1 MRSKYI
7 KNLLGAFVLV
17 SLAACSGSGS
27 CPPGTNGGGSIG
39 DVTLKLTAPNQYPAG
54 LPTTITAYLTMTNTS
69 DVNATNLY
77 YAIPTATNYT
87 GVAVTVANDSSN
99 PCRAIAAHQSCT
111 FPVVIGA
118 YANPGAFTV
127 TATPSVTSQ
136 SAVSKLLSKVE
147 TKLGL
152 QSGTL
157 ELTANIGL
165 TNVPVNS
172 NSGANGI
179 TFLYSS
185 TIAAAESGSTLL
197 SIVGVVNSAS
207 AGSFNTINLTDQ
219 SGNLLDFT
227 VSSGNS
233 GSGATNLAQGSIVTF
248 LLKIPASATGN
259 TFNFYGQTVDNN
271 GGGTVNQGTLP
282 NPINVGSA
290 TAGVLVVQPTSFS
303 LTSPN
308 YESQVVTFTN
318 IGNGEVSSLSIQ
330 TPATPLF
337 VINNGCGSSL
347 AAGLSCTYVLGSHAT
362 PGSSGDS
369 GLIASY
375 NNGSATA
382 SVSAQVHYAGANP
395 VAGISVTSGDNP
407 NLSFVAN
414 TESNSTASQLTLT
427 NIGNVS
433 ESNFVFTVPQYFA
446 LAAGTTGTPCTLSGN
461 TVTDILA
468 KNASCTLTL
477 TYTNGTVTNGAQS
490 ANLLVDYKYNGV
502 DAPQSRVPLT
512 YETNQASGLLQVSS
526 PALPYIFPTIRA
538 NSMSESQVFVYT
550 NIGTGTATNITVNR
564 VLQAPSTFSVVP
576 SQPSAANDCG
586 SGHITSLAPSASCQ
600 VTVKFLGS
608 IVGVYNKTLQV
619 SYESVPSAT
628 ATTVS
633 AAISG
638 TVLPALSAKMII
650 SSVVWSPTQ
659 LGGNGT
665 SEAPFAFESSMTPLT
680 VNLTYKNDN
689 GTYAANNF
697 TVNTS
702 VLPQGFTLNN
712 NGCNSVTLAINE
724 SCNVSLNYVPATATS
739 SSMQLNSSLQATWS
753 DGRGSVG
760 PMTVQW
766 DNSGT
771 LQSQIYY
778 QIFAASQVSAVMSS
792 AATGNPVVSSV
803 YRGSVFYMV
812 FTLHDGYNVPNTAYA
827 VTAPAGFTPTSG
839 SCEVSSTNPVCYVA
853 ITAPNTPSVGNT
865 ISVSGNP
872 TPSPTTFTFDVTPIN
887 QWAWMGGESTVGIS
901 FGVYGTKGVASSSNM
916 PGDHYGSSTWRDSS
930 NNMWLF
936 GGQGY
941 AASTGGYLND
951 LWKYNPS
958 TNQWTWVSGTDSAN
972 QAAVYGTKGVAS
984 TDNMPSSR
992 YHAVSWIDSSNNL
1005 WLFGGQ
1011 GYDSNSTTYQ
1021 FNDLW
1026 KYNPSTN
1033 QWTWVSGTNLTN
1045 QFGVYGVKGT
1055 PDDANIPGAR
1065 SGAASWTDSLG
1076 NFWLFGGYGY
1086 TASGS
1091 VSWLN
1096 DLWKYNP
1103 TTNQWT
1109 WVSGANIVNQAGIYG
1124 TKGVSSAGNMPGS
1137 RYYATSWIDS
1147 NDNLWLF
1154 GGGPFGQASSMG
1166 NLNDLWKYN
1175 PTTDEWTWISGSS
1188 QANQTSSYGTKGVPS
1203 ANNVPGGRMY
1213 SVGWID
1219 SSNNLFLFGGANPL
1233 ALNDLWQYNP
1243 TTDEWTWI
1251 SGSNLTNQFGVYGTL
1266 GVENSTNIP
1275 GGRSEAAGWIDTS
1288 GNLWLFGGNGFGSS
1302 GSIQFLNDLWKY
1314 YP

>member
-17 SLAACSGSGS
+17 SLTACSGSGN

-290 TAGVLVVQPTSFS
+290 TAGILVVQPTNFS

-362 PGSSGDS
+362 PGFSGDS

-468 KNASCTLTL
+468 KNVSCTLTL

-538 NSMSESQVFVYT
+538 NGMSESQVFVYT

-739 SSMQLNSSLQATWS
+739 SSMELSSSLQATWS

-778 QIFAASQVSAVMSS
+778 QIFAAPQVSVVMSYESDGTNPINSVKAEARFYVVYTLQGGYNVGSQLYGLDLSNAQGGTPPMTAVTSPATCTVSKASPTCSIEINSGGS
-792 AATGNPVVSSV
+792 APNQLIIYSALSGAIAPTPTNSGNFNVTGRFAYVLGQDKIYAFDYNSTTGVLTPNSSISTNGSDSVGIVSSTDGKYLYVVDKTQSMIKSFAVNNNTGALTFIESVATGNGPSSGSLRFDPAGKYLYSSAVGAQNITVFVYDPTNGHLAQQSTVSSGV
-803 YRGSVFYMV
+803 HPSFMS
-812 FTLHDGYNVPNTAYA
+812 
-827 VTAPAGFTPTSG
+827 FTPNGKFAYVSNDVGVTPPAVADSARVYMYQVQNNGDLVALAPESSIQSLDNNPYSSLVDPSG
-839 SCEVSSTNPVCYVA
+839 KYLYVA
-853 ITAPNTPSVGNT
+853 NVGPITWGFQYAATTVSIYDINQSSGALSYNATQNLAQVESAPVAIISDRLGKYMYVANAITGSISQFSASTVNGSLSPLTPPSVIAGQT
-865 ISVSGNP
+865 PVSLTFGPGERFVYSVSQYGN
-872 TPSPTTFTFDVTPIN
+872 FI
-887 QWAWMGGESTVGIS
+887 QM
-901 FGVYGTKGVASSSNM
+901 
-916 PGDHYGSSTWRDSS
+916 
-930 NNMWLF
+930 
-936 GGQGY
+936 
-941 AASTGGYLND
+941 
-951 LWKYNPS
+951 
-958 TNQWTWVSGTDSAN
+958 
-972 QAAVYGTKGVAS
+972 
-984 TDNMPSSR
+984 
-992 YHAVSWIDSSNNL
+992 
-1005 WLFGGQ
+1005 
-1011 GYDSNSTTYQ
+1011 
-1021 FNDLW
+1021 
-1026 KYNPSTN
+1026 
-1033 QWTWVSGTNLTN
+1033 
-1045 QFGVYGVKGT
+1045 YGV
-1055 PDDANIPGAR
+1055 
-1065 SGAASWTDSLG
+1065 
-1076 NFWLFGGYGY
+1076 
-1086 TASGS
+1086 
-1091 VSWLN
+1091 
-1096 DLWKYNP
+1096 NP
-1103 TTNQWT
+1103 TTGQLT
-1109 WVSGANIVNQAGIYG
+1109 VSGSPISTGSPNQSGFI
-1124 TKGVSSAGNMPGS
+1124 
-1137 RYYATSWIDS
+1137 IFS
-1147 NDNLWLF
+1147 N
-1154 GGGPFGQASSMG
+1154 
-1166 NLNDLWKYN
+1166 
-1175 PTTDEWTWISGSS
+1175 
-1188 QANQTSSYGTKGVPS
+1188 
-1203 ANNVPGGRMY
+1203 
-1213 SVGWID
+1213 
-1219 SSNNLFLFGGANPL
+1219 
-1233 ALNDLWQYNP
+1233 
-1243 TTDEWTWI
+1243 
-1251 SGSNLTNQFGVYGTL
+1251 
-1266 GVENSTNIP
+1266 
-1275 GGRSEAAGWIDTS
+1275 
-1288 GNLWLFGGNGFGSS
+1288 
-1302 GSIQFLNDLWKY
+1302 
-1314 YP
+1314 